1 MTKTL
6 QPHRQKH
13 REGRNQAFNHVGQ
26 QLYRY
31 PALRC
36 SALERYANIYITS
49 QMIPY
54 KTRPDSSNKL
64 PPGIPYIVGN
74 EAAERFSYYG
84 MRAILVIFMTQYLMN
99 SSGQL
104 DVMSEN
110 EAQGYFHLFVST
122 VYFMPLFGALLADGL
137 LGKYRTIIF
146 LSLIYC
152 LGHFALAIDDTRMG
166 LLIGQGLIAM
176 GAGGIK
182 PCVSAH
188 IGDQF
193 GIANRHLMTKVFS
206 WFYFSINFGA
216 FTAMLIIPWLL
227 DHYGSSIAFA
237 VPGFLMLLATVTFWS
252 GRYRFVHI
260 PPAGINFIKEMFS
273 HDGMASLGK
282 LASIYA
288 FIAIFWA
295 LFEQTGSS
303 WILQAQKMDRL
314 VFGFELLPS
323 QIQAAN
329 PLLIMLLVPLF
340 SYVIYPFLSRF
351 FVLTALRK
359 MTIGLFL
366 TVIAFAIPGYI
377 QMQLDN
383 GLSPHI
389 IWQLLAYVLLT
400 SAEVMVSI
408 TCLEFSY
415 TQAPKTMKSFVMA
428 FYFLSVAVGNLF
440 TSAVNFFIQNE
451 DGTSKLAGA
460 NYFWFFTGLMFIT
473 AVLFLFVSNRYKEDN
488 SYTML

>member
-1 MTKTL
+1 M
-6 QPHRQKH
+6 
-13 REGRNQAFNHVGQ
+13 NN
-26 QLYRY
+26 
-31 PALRC
+31 
-36 SALERYANIYITS
+36 
-49 QMIPY
+49 Y
-54 KTRPDSSNKL
+54 KTCPDQSNTL
-64 PPGIPYIVGN
+64 PTGVPYIVGN

-84 MRAILVIFMTQYLMN
+84 MRAILVVFMTQYLTN
-99 SSGQL
+99 AAGEP

-110 EAQGYFHLFVST
+110 EAQGYYHLFVSA

-152 LGHFALAIDDTRMG
+152 LGHFALALDNTRMG

-193 GIANRHLMTKVFS
+193 GIANRYLMTKVFS
-206 WFYFSINFGA
+206 WFYFAINFGA
-216 FTAMLIIPWLL
+216 FTAMLIMPWLL
-227 DHYGSSIAFA
+227 AHYGSSSAFA
-237 VPGFLMLLATVTFWS
+237 IPGFLMLIATVTFWS

-260 PPAGINFIKEMFS
+260 RPAGINFIKEMFS
-273 HDGMASLGK
+273 RVGITRLGK

-288 FIAIFWA
+288 FIAVFWA

-303 WILQAQKMDRL
+303 WVLQAQKMDRTI
-314 VFGFELLPS
+314 FYFELLPS

-340 SYVIYPFLSRF
+340 SYVVYPMLTRL

-359 MTIGLFL
+359 MIIGLFL

-383 GLSPHI
+383 GLTPHI
-389 IWQLLAYVLLT
+389 VWQLLAYLFLT

-428 FYFLSVAVGNLF
+428 FYFLSVAIGNLF
-440 TSAVNFFIQNE
+440 TSAVNFFIQND

-460 NYFWFFTGLMFIT
+460 DYFWFFTGLMFIN
-473 AVLFLFVSNRYKEDN
+473 AVLFLFVSNRYREEK
-488 SYTML
+488 

>member
-1 MTKTL
+1 MT
-6 QPHRQKH
+6 
-13 REGRNQAFNHVGQ
+13 N
-26 QLYRY
+26 
-31 PALRC
+31 
-36 SALERYANIYITS
+36 
-49 QMIPY
+49 Y
-54 KTRPDSSNKL
+54 KTRPDPSNTL
-64 PPGIPYIVGN
+64 PPGIPYIVAN

-84 MRAILVIFMTQYLMN
+84 MRAILVIFMTQYMMN

-104 DVMSEN
+104 DVMPES
-110 EAQGYFHLFVST
+110 EAQGYFHLFVSAA
-122 VYFMPLFGALLADGL
+122 YFMPLLGSLLADGL

-146 LSLIYC
+146 LSLVYC

-166 LLIGQGLIAM
+166 LLIGQALIAI

-193 GIANRHLMTKVFS
+193 GIANQHLMTKVFS

-227 DHYGSSIAFA
+227 DYYGSSTAFA
-237 VPGFLMLLATVTFWS
+237 VPGFLMLLATVAFWS

-260 PPAGINFIKEMFS
+260 QPAGIHFVKEMFS
-273 HDGMASLGK
+273 RAGISGLSK

-288 FIAIFWA
+288 FIAVFWA

-303 WILQAQKMDRL
+303 WLLQAQKMDRI

-323 QIQAAN
+323 QVQAAN

-366 TVIAFAIPGYI
+366 TVIAFAIPGTI

-383 GLSPHI
+383 GLTPHI
-389 IWQLLAYVLLT
+389 AWQLLAYLLLT

-428 FYFLSVAVGNLF
+428 FYFLSVALGNLF
-440 TSAVNFFIQNE
+440 TGAVNFFIQND

-460 NYFWFFTGLMFIT
+460 NYFWFFTGLMLIT
-473 AVLFLFVSNRYKEDN
+473 AVLFLFVSHRYQKD
-488 SYTML
+488 T

>member
-1 MTKTL
+1 MTHYKTL
-6 QPHRQKH
+6 
-13 REGRNQAFNHVGQ
+13 
-26 QLYRY
+26 
-31 PALRC
+31 
-36 SALERYANIYITS
+36 
-49 QMIPY
+49 
-54 KTRPDSSNKL
+54 PDASNTL
-64 PPGIPYIVGN
+64 PSGIPYIIGN

-84 MRAILVIFMTQYLMN
+84 MRAILVVFMTQYLMN

-110 EAQGYFHLFVST
+110 EAQGYFHLFVSV

-152 LGHFALAIDDTRMG
+152 LGHFVLAIDNTRMG
-166 LLIGQGLIAM
+166 LLLGQALIAM

-193 GIANRHLMTKVFS
+193 CLANKHLMTKVYS
-206 WFYFSINFGA
+206 WFYFAINFGA

-227 DHYGSSIAFA
+227 EHYGAAVAFA
-237 VPGFLMLLATVTFWS
+237 VPGLLMLLATITFWS

-260 PPAGINFIKEMFS
+260 QPAGINFVKEMFS
-273 HDGMASLGK
+273 QVGIKSLGK

-288 FIAIFWA
+288 FIAVFWA
-295 LFEQTGSS
+295 LFDQTGSS
-303 WILQAQKMDRL
+303 WIVQAQKMNRM

-340 SYVIYPFLSRF
+340 SYRVYPFLNRF

-359 MTIGLFL
+359 MTIGLFI
-366 TVIAFAIPGYI
+366 TVIAFVITSFI
-377 QMQLDN
+377 QMQLDT
-383 GLSPHI
+383 GLVPHI
-389 IWQLLAYVLLT
+389 SFQLLAYGLLT

-428 FYFLSVAVGNLF
+428 FYFLSVAIGNLF
-440 TSAVNFFIQNE
+440 TSAVNFFIQND
-451 DGTSKLAGA
+451 DGSSKLAGA
-460 NYFWFFTGLMFIT
+460 NYFLFFTGLMLIT
-473 AVLFLFVSNRYKEDN
+473 AVFFLLVSRRYKEDA
-488 SYTML
+488 SS